1 MKEDAKKKKS
11 ETVALSDFVE
21 NPDNPREIS
30 EEDFQRLVEKIQR
43 VPSGLTAMRIAYV
56 TDHPAGKFVVLSG
69 NTRLRVLKKL
79 HGENGCVPAEW
90 FQNITGLTSEQRRE
104 FIVVANKSDGK
115 WDLDRLLN
123 QYGRDELDEFGLADL
138 ISESKEVGEASG
150 ETESEPEEKVTTEKR
165 VKDFVRAYW
174 LISAPIDRSGDVV
187 DVIAK
192 LKERGIEVDEQLS

>member
-1 MKEDAKKKKS
+1 
-11 ETVALSDFVE
+11 
-21 NPDNPREIS
+21 
-30 EEDFQRLVEKIQR
+30 
-43 VPSGLTAMRIAYV
+43 MRIAYV

-90 FQNITGLTSEQRRE
+90 FQDITGLTAEQRRE

-174 LISAPIDRSGDVV
+174 LISVPIDRSGDVV